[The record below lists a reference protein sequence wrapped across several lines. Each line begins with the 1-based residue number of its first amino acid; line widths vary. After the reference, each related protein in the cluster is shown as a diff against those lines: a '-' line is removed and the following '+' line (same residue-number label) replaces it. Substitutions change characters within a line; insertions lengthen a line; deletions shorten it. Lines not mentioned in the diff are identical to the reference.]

1 MKPHNLLIDAREG
14 QEPRILLTDFG
25 SAAKVL
31 REGGT
36 RLGRRDCLWPVGTP
50 DYIAPEVLES
60 SEEALVRA
68 EEEED
73 EDGDETVRPGGERRE
88 EEEGGYGVG
97 VDWWSMGVVI

>member
-1 MKPHNLLIDAREG
+1 M
-14 QEPRILLTDFG
+14 LLTDFG

-31 REGGT
+31 QREGGRG

-60 SEEALVRA
+60 SEEALVTA
-68 EEEED
+68 EEEE
-73 EDGDETVRPGGERRE
+73 EEEGDETVRPGEERK